1 AGEVP
6 PVLYDGTTL
15 CCEAP
20 KEDALRKGGL
30 SQERRVDP
38 QIVVGLLVDR
48 TGFPLEIG
56 CYEGNHAET
65 RTIVPMIKQFQDRP
79 ALPDIALVGDAGM
92 LALEDLTS
100 IHAVGLLLIVGP
112 TSKNAPRDS
121 A

>member
-65 RTIVPMIKQFQDRP
+65 RTIVPMIKQFQDRHGL
-79 ALPDIALVGDAGM
+79 ADIVVVADAGM
-92 LALEDLTS
+92 LSMENLNAIDE
-100 IHAVGLLLIVGP
+100 AGRRVIVG
-112 TSKNAPRDS
+112 
-121 A
+121 